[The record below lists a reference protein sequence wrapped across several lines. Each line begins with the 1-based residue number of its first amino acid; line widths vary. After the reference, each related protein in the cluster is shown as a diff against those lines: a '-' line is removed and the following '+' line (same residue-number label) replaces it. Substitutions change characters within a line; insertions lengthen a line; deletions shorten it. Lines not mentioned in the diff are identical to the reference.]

1 MPEEICCLPPISS
14 DNNSDL
20 HLSTSLEECLEVVMH
35 RLFWESVGI
44 KNRWCKRIHILF
56 SVLVHAPYYFCTA
69 GYGDVCDGSKAASKS
84 GWNSLGCCDPVRNCV

>member
-44 KNRWCKRIHILF
+44 KTDGA
-56 SVLVHAPYYFCTA
+56 SASTFCFQF
-69 GYGDVCDGSKAASKS
+69 
-84 GWNSLGCCDPVRNCV
+84 